1 MRVLIGEHDGRMQT
15 VVADALRR
23 VGYSVDIARNGAELR
38 SMVAAVNYALLIL
51 NAEEAGP
58 ALIRALR
65 RDDFHALILVASG
78 SAGCLIK
85 MLDCGADD
93 GLLKPFNNRELL
105 ARVRALLR
113 RCPRGAKSVVCA
125 GNIELEEAAG
135 EVRCLGRPI
144 PLRLGERQLLR
155 ILLDRS
161 GSVVSKEALAQ
172 TLSRCPGEV
181 SMNAIEAVVSRVR
194 KRLAAVQS
202 GIVILT
208 ERGIGYRL
216 SISKRQVAPTMA
228 FSCVVAARNPA

>member
-1 MRVLIGEHDGRMQT
+1 MRLLIGEHDGRMQT

-23 VGYSVDIARNGAELR
+23 VGYSVDIARNGVELR
-38 SMVAAVNYALLIL
+38 SMAAAVNYALLLL

-58 ALIRALR
+58 ALVRALR
-65 RDDFHALILVASG
+65 HDDFRALILVASG
-78 SAGCLIK
+78 SVGSLIG
-85 MLDCGADD
+85 MLDGGADD
-93 GLLKPFNNRELL
+93 GLLKPFNNREML

-113 RCPRGAKSVVCA
+113 RSPRGAKSVVCA

-135 EVRCLGRPI
+135 EVRCFGRPI
-144 PLRLGERQLLR
+144 ELRLGERQLLR

-161 GSVVSKEALAQ
+161 GRVVSKQTLAQ

-194 KRLAAVQS
+194 KRLGAVQS

-216 SISKRQVAPTMA
+216 SIAKQQVAPTMA
-228 FSCVVAARNPA
+228 LSCAAAGRNSA

>member
-1 MRVLIGEHDGRMQT
+1 MRLLIGEHDGRMQT

-23 VGYSVDIARNGAELR
+23 DGYSVDIASNAAELR
-38 SMVAAVNYALLIL
+38 SMAAAVNYALLIL

-58 ALIRALR
+58 VLVRALR
-65 RDDFHALILVASG
+65 HDDFRAPILVAAG
-78 SAGCLIK
+78 SISSLIR
-85 MLDCGADD
+85 MLDDGADD

-144 PLRLGERQLLR
+144 QLRLSERQLLR

-161 GSVVSKEALAQ
+161 GSVVSKQ
-172 TLSRCPGEV
+172 TLVQNLSRCPGEV
-181 SMNAIEAVVSRVR
+181 SVNAIEAVVSRVR
-194 KRLAAVQS
+194 KRLGAVQS
-202 GIVILT
+202 GIVIST
-208 ERGIGYRL
+208 ERGIVYRL
-216 SISKRQVAPTMA
+216 SI
-228 FSCVVAARNPA
+228 